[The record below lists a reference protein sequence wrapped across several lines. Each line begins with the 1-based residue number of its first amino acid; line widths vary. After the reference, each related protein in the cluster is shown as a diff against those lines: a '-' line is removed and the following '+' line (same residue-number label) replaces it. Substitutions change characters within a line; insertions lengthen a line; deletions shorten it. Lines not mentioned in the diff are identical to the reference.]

1 MQGLLRPR
9 LGTDTF
15 TFASLCWSRQVTML
29 SPMSRSKEI
38 CSTSMGGSGCGVP
51 PDPCSE
57 PRHSF
62 PQLLGILL
70 ASIQNIS
77 EGPSQ
82 LQSFAWDWLR
92 PWLQLSQSHFFLS
105 AQSCFPHSVKVLFP
119 RALVN
124 NTTYKSNLQ
133 HGRNSKDNAT
143 GMDPVQERIR
153 TNNVIYLCI
162 CQLD

>member
-1 MQGLLRPR
+1 MLTCYQCITNHVIQKQALISTVSVGPFGGWLIQAGLDWVASWNGSALCASHLSSEQVSLDMYRKEIGNMQGLLKPR

-38 CSTSMGGSGCGVP
+38 CSTSMGCSGCGVP

-82 LQSFAWDWLR
+82 LQSFTWDWLR
-92 PWLQLSQSHFFLS
+92 PWLQLS
-105 AQSCFPHSVKVLFP
+105 
-119 RALVN
+119 
-124 NTTYKSNLQ
+124 
-133 HGRNSKDNAT
+133 
-143 GMDPVQERIR
+143 
-153 TNNVIYLCI
+153 
-162 CQLD
+162 

>member
-1 MQGLLRPR
+1 MQGLLKPR

-15 TFASLCWSRQVTML
+15 TFASLCWSRQVTMS

-38 CSTSMGGSGCGVP
+38 CSTSMGCSGCGVP

-82 LQSFAWDWLR
+82 LQSFTWDWLR
-92 PWLQLSQSHFFLS
+92 PWLQLSQSHFFSLPNLAS
-105 AQSCFPHSVKVLFP
+105 LTLLKCYSQEHSSVTPH
-119 RALVN
+119 
-124 NTTYKSNLQ
+124 TNLTFNMGGIPKTMQ
-133 HGRNSKDNAT
+133 QAWIECRKESGPI
-143 GMDPVQERIR
+143 M
-153 TNNVIYLCI
+153 
-162 CQLD
+162 